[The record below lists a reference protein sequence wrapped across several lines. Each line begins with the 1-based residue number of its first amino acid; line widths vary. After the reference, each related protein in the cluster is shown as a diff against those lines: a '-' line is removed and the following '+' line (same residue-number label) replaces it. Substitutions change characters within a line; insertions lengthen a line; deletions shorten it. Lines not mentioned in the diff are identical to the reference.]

1 MSDHTNEPSR
11 LELYKAGKLDERRTG
26 RPRNAP
32 VADETVSNNN
42 SINLSPEAIAITL
55 LVVVL
60 LIITAVAL

>member
-11 LELYKAGKLDERRTG
+11 LELYKAGKLDERRNG

-32 VADETVSNNN
+32 VAEEAVTNKD
-42 SINLSPEAIAITL
+42 SINLSPEVIAISL

-60 LIITAVAL
+60 LVITAVAL

>member
-11 LELYKAGKLDERRTG
+11 LELYKAGKLDERRAG

-32 VADETVSNNN
+32 VAEEAVTNND
-42 SINLSPEAIAITL
+42 SINLSPEAIAISL

-60 LIITAVAL
+60 LIITAVTL